1 MKNLL
6 IGYFYNVK
14 SFEGI
19 KVFIKSV
26 YTLKNKSFNTVL
38 LDASDDGLEE
48 EIKEFAKHYDVLVVK
63 IKKQIDSLYIDRFQ
77 AYKEY
82 LDQTTTTYQHI
93 ILSDCTDV
101 YFQRDPFED
110 LIKLD
115 TGLILSSENAL
126 IKDIKWNYDIIKN
139 VYGYEIADCFIEKP
153 IINSG
158 IIAGNLSS
166 IKLICD
172 LIVSEH
178 SQKHKCFTGVDQGIL
193 MKIIYSKQYPERSQ
207 FAPYNFSL
215 MLAAGFGFTNKLINN
230 YGINIDKIKITD
242 NSNNLYSII
251 HQYNRN
257 SSFNQKV
264 ISYFLNRKE
273 EEFV

>member
-14 SFEGI
+14 SIEGI
-19 KVFIKSV
+19 KVFIKST
-26 YTLKNKSFNTVL
+26 YSLKNKSFDTVL
-38 LDASDDGLEE
+38 LDASDDGSGEK
-48 EIKEFAKHYDVLVVK
+48 ITEFAKKNNVSIVK
-63 IKKQIDSLYIDRFQ
+63 INKQIDSLYIDRFQ

-82 LDQTTTTYQHI
+82 LDQTTTTYQYI

-139 VYGYEIADCFIEKP
+139 VYGYDIADRFIEEP

-178 SQKHKCFTGVDQGIL
+178 LQKHRCFTGVDQGIL
-193 MKIIYSKQYPERSQ
+193 MKIIYSKQYSSRYQ
-207 FAPYNFSL
+207 FAPHSFSL
-215 MLAAGFGFTNKLINN
+215 MLATGFGFLDKLINN
-230 YGINIDKIKITD
+230 NGIKIDGINITNNTD
-242 NSNNLYSII
+242 ILYSIV
-251 HQYNRN
+251 HQYNRK

-264 ISYFLNRKE
+264 INHFLNK
-273 EEFV
+273 